1 MGLCSFIPL
10 SEAVDST
17 KPRTL
22 NCYDR
27 RCFLLLGGHGEG
39 MGPTATLVIVPF
51 VQLIKGRPKDLWKL
65 AYQP

>member
-10 SEAVDST
+10 SEAVDRT

-27 RCFLLLGGHGEG
+27 RCFLLLGEHGQG
-39 MGPTATLVIVPF
+39 TGVTAVPVVVTF
-51 VQLIKGRPKDLWKL
+51 VQMI
-65 AYQP
+65 